1 MMQNKINKPRFYG
14 KQSECAKYSTISFI
28 LLLLTACGNNHPELT
43 HLKVFDERF
52 STVLDTK
59 DSTKLSQFSEL
70 FHDRTKVTNVQ
81 GDLNFVYLFDVTTSS
96 DSERWRCTKSGFCRL
111 QLEGATPNRE
121 ILYIERYKELFQMSN
136 LD

>member
-1 MMQNKINKPRFYG
+1 MMQNKVNKPRFNEKLSLY
-14 KQSECAKYSTISFI
+14 AKCIAISMITLI
-28 LLLLTACGNNHPELT
+28 LAACGNNHPELT

-52 STVLDTK
+52 STVLDSNDT
-59 DSTKLSQFSEL
+59 TKLSQFSEL
-70 FHDRTKVTNVQ
+70 FHDRKKVTNVQ
-81 GDLNFVYLFDVTTSS
+81 GDLNFVYLFDLTTPS

-121 ILYIERYKELFQMSN
+121 IFYIERYKELFQMSN